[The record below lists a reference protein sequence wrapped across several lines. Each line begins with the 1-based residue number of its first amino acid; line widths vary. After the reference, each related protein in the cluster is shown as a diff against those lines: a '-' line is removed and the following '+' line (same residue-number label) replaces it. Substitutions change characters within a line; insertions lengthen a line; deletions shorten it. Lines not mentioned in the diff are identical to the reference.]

1 MSTRHPNPLTDAGVL
16 GLALLLTW
24 AAIGG
29 LAWLVLP

>member
-1 MSTRHPNPLTDAGVL
+1 MSARHPNPLTDAGTL

-24 AAIGG
+24 AAVAG

>member
-1 MSTRHPNPLTDAGVL
+1 MSLRHPNPLTDLGML

-24 AAIGG
+24 AAVAG